1 VKSRR
6 VVATVVA
13 LGLAVTG
20 PACAKKDAD
29 KLNLLRLVQNTGHT
43 AGVYRYVDSTP
54 PSAFVGAEAS
64 NVQVRGLIE
73 DDFRYKARLTVDG
86 NDVLDEVV
94 NDDALAVR
102 FLDPTQIPKFTSGAA
117 NTEVLAA
124 LAARYW
130 VADDTGAPSLGDAA
144 VSDRLIGLDPIV
156 DSLTV
161 IDYVE
166 NAVAAAPKVQKWNP
180 ELLDYRPA
188 EDPFPRPE
196 KGSGVTRWD
205 LVPPDLPHPDA
216 AQTGNGNAAIARS
229 PVFRKMS
236 IYVKGGRILQI
247 REQIAAKFD
256 LLKKLRTYVEQYM
269 KANADKKTQQSVKRQ
284 LAAVENDPEQL
295 ESILNL
301 AVNQLLVRNGE
312 DPIRFH
318 TMVYEFNPQS
328 RGVQADL
335 PTGSDVRI
343 ASLDFFGVNSKAKAI
358 AAARSVGASD
368 VNVRVVTEQSTT
380 TTSTTVAGP

>member
-1 VKSRR
+1 MKSRR

-13 LGLAVTG
+13 VGLAVSG

-29 KLNLLRLVQNTGHT
+29 KLKLLRLVQNTGHS
-43 AGVYRYVDSTP
+43 AGVYRYIDATP
-54 PSAFVGAEAS
+54 QSLLAGAS

-73 DDFRYKARLTVDG
+73 DDFRYKARLTVGG

-102 FLDPTQIPKFTSGAA
+102 FLDPSEIPKFTSG
-117 NTEVLAA
+117 NVNSETLAA

-166 NAVAAAPKVQKWNP
+166 NAVSAAPKVQKWNP

-216 AQTGNGNAAIARS
+216 AQTGNGNAAIARA

-247 REQIAAKFD
+247 REQIAAKYD
-256 LLKKLRTYVEQYM
+256 LLKKLRTYIQQYM
-269 KANADKKTQQSVKRQ
+269 KANADKKTQESVKRQ
-284 LAAVENDPEQL
+284 IEAVQDDPDKL
-295 ESILNL
+295 ESLLNI

-318 TMVYEFNPQS
+318 TMVYEFSPQ
-328 RGVQADL
+328 RNGVHADL
-335 PTGSDVRI
+335 PTGNDVKV
-343 ASLDFFGVNSKAKAI
+343 ASLDFFGVNSKEKAI
-358 AAARSVGASD
+358 AAARSVGASEA
-368 VNVRVVTEQSTT
+368 NVRRVATDEST